1 MELNYAGVRT
11 SDGSSPISNAQ
22 GPVGSSFFGQ
32 SSFATHAITGE
43 RNVVKVSSD
52 IPLHLV
58 APLGCGVQS
67 GGGAIMRSF
76 AGRAGS
82 WVLILGGGS
91 VGLSAVLGAVVQGC
105 DHIIVV
111 EPVAARRELAVRLGA
126 THTIDPAAG
135 AVSEQV
141 RGLFPQGVN
150 FALDTTGHAG
160 GLAEAVPSLGN
171 QGTLGMVG
179 VPSDPDAAPPLPLS
193 PT

>member
-22 GPVGSSFFGQ
+22 GPVGSSFCGQ

-52 IPLHLV
+52 TPLPLV
-58 APLGCGVQS
+58 APLGCGVQT
-67 GGGAIMRSF
+67 GAGAVMRSF
-76 AGRAGS
+76 AAPAGS
-82 WVLILGGGS
+82 SVLILGGGS

-105 DHIIVV
+105 GHIIVV

-141 RGLFPQGVN
+141 RGLFPQGAN
-150 FALDTTGHAG
+150 FALATTGPPG
-160 GLAEAVPSLGN
+160 VLAEAVQPLGHPRTP
-171 QGTLGMVG
+171 GLGG
-179 VPSDPDAAPPLPLS
+179 R
-193 PT
+193 